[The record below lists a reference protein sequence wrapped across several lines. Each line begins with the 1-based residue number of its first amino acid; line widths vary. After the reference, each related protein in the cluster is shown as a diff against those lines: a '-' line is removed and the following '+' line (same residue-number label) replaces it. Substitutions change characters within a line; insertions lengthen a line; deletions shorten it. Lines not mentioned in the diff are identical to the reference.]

1 MAEQIPLFDAG
12 GESDGVE
19 KIVVKPAPEAVF
31 FRAKFQAKI
40 PCNCHSWGKTGKTMP

>member
-31 FRAKFQAKI
+31 FVQNFKKKCPAI
-40 PCNCHSWGKTGKTMP
+40 VTHGGKTGKTMP

>member
-19 KIVVKPAPEAVF
+19 KIVVKPAPEVDWRKPTTEADWKGNTRF
-31 FRAKFQAKI
+31 I
-40 PCNCHSWGKTGKTMP
+40 NHP